1 MSGETDTIAKRAKLP
16 ARKNP
21 YWLGIGGGRG
31 GLSLGYRK
39 GAKGPGK
46 WVAKIVLDRQRL
58 EEKLGVA
65 DDDGAPGGALS
76 YKAAVVTA
84 IAWST
89 QQHAA
94 IEARSEHGDDGGRP
108 TVRSAVETY
117 SKARVKRSAS
127 DGANAT
133 SRLMK
138 HVLSDAKFAETPMS
152 KLKARTILDWRNR
165 LESTPDPAVGAG
177 LAPAS
182 INRLM
187 NDLRA
192 ALNANYEVYRRELPA
207 YVPAEI
213 RIGTRAVAVVDQ
225 ARQQL
230 LSDAMV
236 RAAVEAANDVEEDG
250 HFGRLVLLAAA
261 TGARYSQLAKLRVG
275 HVQTALGRVLI
286 PGSNKGSPCQGP
298 SGCPSLRRRA
308 GETAT
313 GHRGAR
319 S

>member
-76 YKAAVVTA
+76 YKAAVVAA

-192 ALNANYEVYRRELPA
+192 VLNAN
-207 YVPAEI
+207 
-213 RIGTRAVAVVDQ
+213 
-225 ARQQL
+225 
-230 LSDAMV
+230 
-236 RAAVEAANDVEEDG
+236 
-250 HFGRLVLLAAA
+250 
-261 TGARYSQLAKLRVG
+261 
-275 HVQTALGRVLI
+275 
-286 PGSNKGSPCQGP
+286 
-298 SGCPSLRRRA
+298 
-308 GETAT
+308 
-313 GHRGAR
+313 
-319 S
+319 